1 MAWRRTPFV
10 FCCSRSF
17 GTGIP
22 SQFDLD
28 NLAAAINDLA
38 ISADYTLANY
48 SANSKQLNFSYLPF
62 QLASRHTFSQRGP
75 RRPHSHSN
83 SKKTKDP
90 QTRQNQARS
99 HPIINESL
107 KRTKKKHHADHVPNT
122 TSATSQSIKRNTRP
136 RESRSPG
143 IPTCRPSFAGYKNKN
158 PYLAG
163 PSLGC

>member
-107 KRTKKKHHADHVPNT
+107 KRTKKNIMRIMFQTPPRQPAKASNETPVPENPGLQGYLPAAPRSRDT
-122 TSATSQSIKRNTRP
+122 KIK
-136 RESRSPG
+136 
-143 IPTCRPSFAGYKNKN
+143 IHI
-158 PYLAG
+158 
-163 PSLGC
+163 

>member
-62 QLASRHTFSQRGP
+62 QLASSYLLPARPSPTSLPFQFQGNQRSTNSAESGAIP
-75 RRPHSHSN
+75 SHHQRV
-83 SKKTKDP
+83 TKE
-90 QTRQNQARS
+90 N
-99 HPIINESL
+99 
-107 KRTKKKHHADHVPNT
+107 KKKHHADHVPNT

>member
-62 QLASRHTFSQRGP
+62 QLASSYLLP
-75 RRPHSHSN
+75 
-83 SKKTKDP
+83 
-90 QTRQNQARS
+90 A
-99 HPIINESL
+99 
-107 KRTKKKHHADHVPNT
+107 
-122 TSATSQSIKRNTRP
+122 
-136 RESRSPG
+136 
-143 IPTCRPSFAGYKNKN
+143 RPSPTSLPFQFQGNQRSTNSAESGAIPSHHQRVTKENRKNIMRVMFQTPPRQPAKASNETPVPENPGLQGYLPAAPRSRDTKIKIHI
-158 PYLAG
+158 
-163 PSLGC
+163 